1 MGPPGAPNYTLCY
14 SLKTLTLLY
23 QLLMFPEE
31 GECWCRTGGDYQI
44 KEHHADTQCCV
55 EKRVVCEINLRKTKE
70 DISLKDA
77 FSQLGSSWCA

>member
-31 GECWCRTGGDYQI
+31 GGCRRKTGGDYQI